1 MRVIKKCAVFNQTAS
16 QTNFDPEFLLKYQWI
31 CLLNT
36 IPMVS
41 ITYFYDYWF
50 QNYKS
55 KCQESQTFIAWI
67 YHTGLT
73 AIYGGYSSNF
83 SSGRLQ
89 YQGLSWG
96 GGLGRSPSSWR
107 QGAAGENLRIG
118 QVTLQFQSILRHRSL
133 HMSNCKFT
141 SSYTF
146 LL

>member
-1 MRVIKKCAVFNQTAS
+1 MRVIKKCAVFNQTVS
-16 QTNFDPEFLLKYQWI
+16 QTNFDLEFLLKYQWI

-83 SSGRLQ
+83 SSGRFIL
-89 YQGLSWG
+89 GPFMG
-96 GGLGRSPSSWR
+96 GGSGAEPQQLEAARRRRKFKDRLGHPAISKHFKA
-107 QGAAGENLRIG
+107 QI
-118 QVTLQFQSILRHRSL
+118 
-133 HMSNCKFT
+133 FT
-141 SSYTF
+141 YVK
-146 LL
+146 L

>member
-1 MRVIKKCAVFNQTAS
+1 MSSYLLLKNIKDEGDKKSAVFNQTVS
-16 QTNFDPEFLLKYQWI
+16 QENFD
-31 CLLNT
+31 N
-36 IPMVS
+36 
-41 ITYFYDYWF
+41 WF

-107 QGAAGENLRIG
+107 QRAAGENLRIG
-118 QVTLQFQSILRHRSL
+118 QVTLQIQSILRHRSL
-133 HMSNCKFT
+133 HMSNFKFT

>member
-1 MRVIKKCAVFNQTAS
+1 MSSYLLLKNIKDEGDKKCAVFNQTVS
-16 QTNFDPEFLLKYQWI
+16 QENFD
-31 CLLNT
+31 N
-36 IPMVS
+36 
-41 ITYFYDYWF
+41 WF

-107 QGAAGENLRIG
+107 QRAAGENLRIG
-118 QVTLQFQSILRHRSL
+118 QVTLQIQSILRHRSL
-133 HMSNCKFT
+133 HMSNFKFT

>member
-1 MRVIKKCAVFNQTAS
+1 MRVIKKCAVFNQTVS
-16 QTNFDPEFLLKYQWI
+16 QTNFDLEFLLKYQWI

-36 IPMVS
+36 IPLVS

-67 YHTGLT
+67 YHTGLS

-83 SSGRLQ
+83 SSGRFIL
-89 YQGLSWG
+89 GPFMG

-107 QGAAGENLRIG
+107 QRAAGENLRIG
-118 QVTLQFQSILRHRSL
+118 QVTLQIQSILRHRSL
-133 HMSNCKFT
+133 HMSNFKFT